1 MTRDSWLDLSAF
13 RPILV
18 AGLSL
23 LGSVLKKRSQG
34 VAQTLSDAGGILEVL
49 KKCGL
54 KPLGWSPANRRCDGG
69 SEVRA
74 VTGRPRGMQSKP
86 GKYAYYPSRLLT
98 AGANSVPRA
107 GFTCVSY
114 LPGHDVHYIPVLKLS
129 ATRSHAPAKLDFTG
143 DSFRLQIADE
153 SHLARTHNPEA
164 LRRLIEG
171 RGGACRWYPS
181 FSYASWPAGEVRHWV
196 NLSLE
201 ELTPCISREEALLIE
216 WETCR

>member
-1 MTRDSWLDLSAF
+1 MRCSRSAASSPSAGRLPTAAATVAPREEPSREGPVECSQRRRSMTTTPRDS
-13 RPILV
+13 
-18 AGLSL
+18 
-23 LGSVLKKRSQG
+23 
-34 VAQTLSDAGGILEVL
+34 
-49 KKCGL
+49 
-54 KPLGWSPANRRCDGG
+54 SPRVPKN
-69 SEVRA
+69 
-74 VTGRPRGMQSKP
+74 
-86 GKYAYYPSRLLT
+86 
-98 AGANSVPRA
+98 VPRA

-129 ATRSHAPAKLDFTG
+129 VTRSHAPAKLDFTG

-153 SHLARTHNPEA
+153 SHFVQTHNPEA

-196 NLSLE
+196 NLTLE